1 MGTVVADVRKGGG
14 VLLDVGNGLCHI
26 GSGGTYLHVGDVGYI
41 PTHWE
46 DAGRLPPSGGPYT
59 DGTASKEE
67 ALWDMVLP
75 PTGEGNGGGVHIVG
89 GDIRNL
95 PLEHSRTIYCDKSHY
110 GPVSGDGADPWGK
123 GVEAV
128 VGSGGLG
135 TEGVADGSSDIGI
148 GTGVEGQRVDRGGD
162 G

>member
-1 MGTVVADVRKGGG
+1 M
-14 VLLDVGNGLCHI
+14 L
-26 GSGGTYLHVGDVGYI
+26 
-41 PTHWE
+41 
-46 DAGRLPPSGGPYT
+46 
-59 DGTASKEE
+59 
-67 ALWDMVLP
+67 LP
-75 PTGEGNGGGVHIVG
+75 PTGEGDGGGVHIVV
-89 GDIRNL
+89 GDICI
-95 PLEHSRTIYCDKSHY
+95 PPPEHSRTIYCDKSHY
-110 GPVSGDGADPWGK
+110 GPVSGDGAEPWGK